1 MSIRVSLQ
9 NLETSV
15 SNQSQSDS
23 QMSSPEKR
31 AGERKAA
38 LHNELMQLNDQLTK
52 KEEFVRLLVKNEENF
67 SKQRREVGFNSFVII
82 LLSGSSFELTITL
95 SLFNFTSGR

>member
-1 MSIRVSLQ
+1 MSIHVSLQ
-9 NLETSV
+9 NVETSV
-15 SNQSQSDS
+15 SYQSQSDS

-31 AGERKAA
+31 AAERKAA

-67 SKQRREVGFNSFVII
+67 TKQRREVGFNSFVTI
-82 LLSGSSFELTITL
+82 LLPSSPNL
-95 SLFNFTSGR
+95 N